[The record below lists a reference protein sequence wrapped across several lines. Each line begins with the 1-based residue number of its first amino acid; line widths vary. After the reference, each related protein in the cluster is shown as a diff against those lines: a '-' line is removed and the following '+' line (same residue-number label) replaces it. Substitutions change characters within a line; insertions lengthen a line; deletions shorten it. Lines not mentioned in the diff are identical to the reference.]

1 MNGYQKSELIGRQKL
16 QQFLLSKGVTDIYFT
31 KGDYDR
37 IDCFFKCKG
46 KVVGVEIKNRNP
58 RYESYD
64 TYIMEKQKL
73 DYMDILQNNGTTNNC
88 WMVYFFGDTMYLFSY
103 RDIKKMIADKVVVL
117 ESKSLP
123 NSTVYKTRDIDKET
137 YLLPKQYAKKYTL

>member
-1 MNGYQKSELIGRQKL
+1 MNGYQKSEIIGRQKL
-16 QQFLLSKGVTDIYFT
+16 QQFLLNKGVTDIQFT

-37 IDCFFKCKG
+37 IDCFFKYKD

-123 NSTVYKTRDIDKET
+123 NSTVYKTKDIDKET